1 MITYENACQIINRS
15 RGSAVSVTTMT
26 QTKYWNE
33 ISEEPDLDIGI
44 SNGMSKASSI
54 ALGVALGKP
63 ETTVLCLD
71 ADGSLLMNLGSLATV
86 AGMGPKN
93 MFHFVFNNG
102 IYAITGGQPVP
113 APGVKYAEVAK
124 ACGYSASYRF
134 EDTEAFDNT
143 LPKILQSEGPVLIEL
158 VVKGEP
164 QTDGVDQTW
173 ESNAG
178 MPRQLRALRKRLTGK
193 DDWGTGGSYI

>member
-1 MITYENACQIINRS
+1 MGLAS
-15 RGSAVSVTTMT
+15 SMGLGLAVSLPKEKV
-26 QTKYWNE
+26 
-33 ISEEPDLDIGI
+33 
-44 SNGMSKASSI
+44 
-54 ALGVALGKP
+54 
-63 ETTVLCLD
+63 TVLD
-71 ADGSLLMNLGSLATV
+71 GDGSVLMNLGSLATV

-134 EDTEAFDNT
+134 EDTETFDNT

-193 DDWGTGGSYI
+193 DDWGTGGPYI